1 MDNFLKKKFEEAYQ
15 KYEKIVDEK
24 GYVGAYNF
32 ENSLEFQDVLSKVRG
47 SDEVARKYL
56 ELDGIKV
63 DANKKSFEISDKLEE
78 IGYEEAVNQDFYEY
92 ADQRLAERFVSFNI
106 NEKYLNENHKDK
118 LTVKLED
125 SKWDFYVTPDVAKN
139 YRNVYDFIINSDAC
153 KESQD
158 GLELVESIKR
168 VYPQYDERNFLN
180 AETVA
185 PKLVQMTYKLAEEI
199 YRKSDLNINEEAE
212 MTDGKKVIAS
222 VKKCDCFVNDD
233 DNHFSF
239 KINNGDEFKRDF
251 DFSVRDAY
259 EVANYANART
269 GFSKSV
275 IETADYELVKF
286 EDDAYRKG
294 TDFSV
299 KYTGFDVEREK
310 EIFNQALQ
318 TGQEPMFVGNYLL
331 YNPSGPE
338 LTIYKPKDD
347 KFPYERNENKMLA
360 KVTLKGIETGPA
372 YSSSSEKEVL
382 EIAGTAFPN
391 KVPKFKR
398 QLDDVNK
405 NKKEKA
411 VNKNLKR
418 NWKIFLKK

>member
-1 MDNFLKKKFEEAYQ
+1 MDNFLKEKFEEAYQ
-15 KYEKIVDEK
+15 KYEKIVDKK
-24 GYVGAYNF
+24 GYVSAYNF
-32 ENSLEFQDVLSKVRG
+32 ENSYEFQDILSKVRG
-47 SDEVARKYL
+47 NDEVARKYL

-63 DANKKSFEISDKLEE
+63 DNNKKSFEISDKFEE
-78 IGYEEAVNQDFYEY
+78 IEYEETVNQDFYEY
-92 ADQRLAERFVSFNI
+92 ADQRLAERFVSFNV
-106 NEKYLNENHKDK
+106 NEKYLNENHKEK

-125 SKWDFYVTPDVAKN
+125 SKWDFYVIPDVAKN

-168 VYPQYDERNFLN
+168 VYPQYDERNFSS

-199 YRKSDLNINEEAE
+199 YGKGDLNIDEEIE
-212 MTDGKKVIAS
+212 MTNSKVVAT
-222 VKKCDCFVNDD
+222 VKKCDNFANLK

-239 KINNGDEFKRDF
+239 VINNGDELKRDF

-275 IETADYELVKF
+275 VETADYELIKF

-294 TDFSV
+294 VDFSV

-310 EIFNQALQ
+310 EVLSQAFE

-331 YNPSGPE
+331 YNPTGPE

-347 KFPYERNENKMLA
+347 KFPYERNENKIPA

-372 YSSSSEKEVL
+372 YNSSNEKEVL

-391 KVPKFKR
+391 KMPKFKR
-398 QLDDVNK
+398 QLDEINK
-405 NKKEKA
+405 NKKEKVA
-411 VNKNLKR
+411 NKNLKR
-418 NWKIFLKK
+418 N

>member
-1 MDNFLKKKFEEAYQ
+1 M
-15 KYEKIVDEK
+15 
-24 GYVGAYNF
+24 
-32 ENSLEFQDVLSKVRG
+32 RG
-47 SDEVARKYL
+47 NDEVARKYF

-63 DANKKSFEISDKLEE
+63 DNNKKSFEISDKFEE
-78 IGYEEAVNQDFYEY
+78 IGYVEAVNQDFYEY
-92 ADQRLAERFVSFNI
+92 VDQRLAERFVGFNI

-125 SKWDFYVTPDVAKN
+125 GKWDFYVTPDVAKN
-139 YRNVYDFIINSDAC
+139 YRNVYDFIMNSDAC

-185 PKLVQMTYKLAEEI
+185 PKLVQMTYKLAENI
-199 YRKSDLNINEEAE
+199 YKNSDLNINEEIE
-212 MTDGKKVIAS
+212 MTDGKKIAAS
-222 VKKCDCFVNDD
+222 VKKYDGFANND

-239 KINNGDEFKRDF
+239 KINNGDELKRDF
-251 DFSVRDAY
+251 EFSVRDAY

-269 GFSKSV
+269 GFSKSL
-275 IETADYELVKF
+275 IETADYELIKF

-294 TDFSV
+294 IDFSF
-299 KYTGFDVEREK
+299 KYTGSDVEREK
-310 EIFNQALQ
+310 ELLSQAFE

-331 YNPSGPE
+331 YNPSGSE

-347 KFPYERNENKMLA
+347 KFPYERNENKLLA
-360 KVTLKGIETGPA
+360 KITTKGIETGPA
-372 YSSSSEKEVL
+372 YNSLSEKEVL

-391 KVPKFKR
+391 KMPKFKR
-398 QLDDVNK
+398 QLDEINK
-405 NKKEKA
+405 NKKEKVA
-411 VNKNLKR
+411 NKNLKR
-418 NWKIFLKK
+418 N

>member
-1 MDNFLKKKFEEAYQ
+1 MDNFLKEKFEEAYQ
-15 KYEKIVDEK
+15 KYEKIVDKK
-24 GYVGAYNF
+24 GYVSAYNF
-32 ENSLEFQDVLSKVRG
+32 ENSLEFQDILSKVRG
-47 SDEVARKYL
+47 NDEVARKYL

-63 DANKKSFEISDKLEE
+63 DSNKKSFEISDKLEE

-92 ADQRLAERFVSFNI
+92 VDQKLAERFVSFNI
-106 NEKYLNENHKDK
+106 NEEYINENHKDK

-139 YRNVYDFIINSDAC
+139 YRNVYDFIINSEAC
-153 KESQD
+153 KESHN
-158 GLELVESIKR
+158 GMELAESIKR
-168 VYPQYDERNFLN
+168 IYPQYDERKFLD

-199 YRKSDLNINEEAE
+199 YRKNELNINEEAE
-212 MTDGKKVIAS
+212 MTDAGKVVAS
-222 VKKCDCFVNDD
+222 VRKCDNFANCE

-239 KINNGDEFKRDF
+239 KINNGDELKRDF
-251 DFSVRDAY
+251 DFPVRDAY

-275 IETADYELVKF
+275 VETADYELIKF

-294 TDFSV
+294 IDFSV

-310 EIFNQALQ
+310 ELLSQALE

-331 YNPSGPE
+331 YNSAGPE

-360 KVTLKGIETGPA
+360 KVTLKGIEAGSA
-372 YSSSSEKEVL
+372 YNSSSKKEVL

-398 QLDDVNK
+398 QLDEVNK
-405 NKKEKA
+405 NKKEKV
-411 VNKNLKR
+411 VNKNLKI
-418 NWKIFLKK
+418 N

>member
-1 MDNFLKKKFEEAYQ
+1 MDNFLKEKFEEAYQ
-15 KYEKIVDEK
+15 KYEKIVDKK
-24 GYVGAYNF
+24 GYVSAYNF
-32 ENSLEFQDVLSKVRG
+32 ENSLEFQDILSKVRG
-47 SDEVARKYL
+47 NDEVARKYL

-63 DANKKSFEISDKLEE
+63 DSNKKSFEISDKLEE

-92 ADQRLAERFVSFNI
+92 VDQKLAERFVSFNI
-106 NEKYLNENHKDK
+106 NEEYINENHKDK

-139 YRNVYDFIINSDAC
+139 YRNVYDFIINSEAC
-153 KESQD
+153 KESHN
-158 GLELVESIKR
+158 GMELAESIKR
-168 VYPQYDERNFLN
+168 IYPQYDERKFLD

-199 YRKSDLNINEEAE
+199 YRKNELNINEEAE
-212 MTDGKKVIAS
+212 MTDAGKVVAS
-222 VKKCDCFVNDD
+222 VRKCDNFANCE

-239 KINNGDEFKRDF
+239 KINNGDELKRDF
-251 DFSVRDAY
+251 DFPVRDAY

-275 IETADYELVKF
+275 VETADYELIKF

-294 TDFSV
+294 IDFSV

-310 EIFNQALQ
+310 ELLSQALE

-331 YNPSGPE
+331 YNSAEPE

-360 KVTLKGIETGPA
+360 KVTLKGIEAGSA
-372 YSSSSEKEVL
+372 YNSSSKKEVL

-398 QLDDVNK
+398 QLDEVNK
-405 NKKEKA
+405 NKKEKV
-411 VNKNLKR
+411 VNKNLKI

>member
-1 MDNFLKKKFEEAYQ
+1 MDNFLKEKFEEAYQ
-15 KYEKIVDEK
+15 KYEKIVDKK
-24 GYVGAYNF
+24 GYVSAYNF
-32 ENSLEFQDVLSKVRG
+32 ENSLEFQDILSKVRG
-47 SDEVARKYL
+47 NDEVARKYL

-63 DANKKSFEISDKLEE
+63 DSNKKSFEISDKLEE

-92 ADQRLAERFVSFNI
+92 VDQKLAERFVSFNI
-106 NEKYLNENHKDK
+106 NEEYINENHKDK

-125 SKWDFYVTPDVAKN
+125 SKWDFYVPPDVAKN
-139 YRNVYDFIINSDAC
+139 YRNVYDFIINSEAC
-153 KESQD
+153 KESHN
-158 GLELVESIKR
+158 GMELAESIKR
-168 VYPQYDERNFLN
+168 IYPQYDERKFLD

-199 YRKSDLNINEEAE
+199 YRKNELNINEEAE
-212 MTDGKKVIAS
+212 MTDAGKVVAS
-222 VKKCDCFVNDD
+222 VRKCDNFANCE

-239 KINNGDEFKRDF
+239 KINNGDELKRDF
-251 DFSVRDAY
+251 DFPVRDAY

-275 IETADYELVKF
+275 VETADYELIKF

-294 TDFSV
+294 IDFSV

-310 EIFNQALQ
+310 ELLSQALE

-331 YNPSGPE
+331 YNSAGPE

-360 KVTLKGIETGPA
+360 KVTLKGIEAGSA
-372 YSSSSEKEVL
+372 YNSSSKKEVL

-398 QLDDVNK
+398 QLDEVNK
-405 NKKEKA
+405 NKKEKV
-411 VNKNLKR
+411 VNKNLKI
-418 NWKIFLKK
+418 N

>member
-1 MDNFLKKKFEEAYQ
+1 MDNFLKEKFEEAYQ
-15 KYEKIVDEK
+15 KYEKIVDKK
-24 GYVGAYNF
+24 GYVSAYNF
-32 ENSLEFQDVLSKVRG
+32 ENSLEFQDILSKVRG
-47 SDEVARKYL
+47 NDEVARKYL

-63 DANKKSFEISDKLEE
+63 DSNKKSFEISDKLEE

-92 ADQRLAERFVSFNI
+92 VDQKLAERFVSFNI
-106 NEKYLNENHKDK
+106 NEEYINENHKDK

-139 YRNVYDFIINSDAC
+139 YRNVYDFIINSEAC
-153 KESQD
+153 KESHN
-158 GLELVESIKR
+158 GMELAESIKR
-168 VYPQYDERNFLN
+168 IYPQYDERKFLD

-199 YRKSDLNINEEAE
+199 YRKNELNINEEAE
-212 MTDGKKVIAS
+212 MTDAGKVVAS
-222 VKKCDCFVNDD
+222 VRKCDNFANCE

-239 KINNGDEFKRDF
+239 KINNGDELKRDF
-251 DFSVRDAY
+251 DFPVRDAY

-275 IETADYELVKF
+275 VETADYELIKF

-294 TDFSV
+294 IDFSV

-310 EIFNQALQ
+310 ELLSQALE

-331 YNPSGPE
+331 YNSAGPE

-360 KVTLKGIETGPA
+360 KVTLKGIEAGSA
-372 YSSSSEKEVL
+372 YNSSSKKEVL

-398 QLDDVNK
+398 QLDEVNK
-405 NKKEKA
+405 NKKEKV
-411 VNKNLKR
+411 VNKNLKI

>member
-1 MDNFLKKKFEEAYQ
+1 MDNFLKEKFEEAYQ
-15 KYEKIVDEK
+15 KYEKIIDEK
-24 GYVGAYNF
+24 GYVNAYNF
-32 ENSLEFQDVLSKVRG
+32 ENSLEFQDVLLKVRG
-47 SDEVARKYL
+47 NDEVARKYL
-56 ELDGIKV
+56 ELDEIKV
-63 DANKKSFEISDKLEE
+63 DSNKKSFEISDKLEE

-92 ADQRLAERFVSFNI
+92 ADQRLAERFVAFNI
-106 NEKYLNENHKDK
+106 NEKYLNENHRDK

-158 GLELVESIKR
+158 GMELIESIKR

-185 PKLVQMTYKLAEEI
+185 PKLVQMTYKLAENI
-199 YRKSDLNINEEAE
+199 YKNSDLNINEEAE
-212 MTDGKKVIAS
+212 MTDGKKVVAT
-222 VKKCDCFVNDD
+222 VKKIDNFANLES
-233 DNHFSF
+233 NHFSF
-239 KINNGDEFKRDF
+239 KINNGDETKRDF

-269 GFSKSV
+269 GFSYSMIK
-275 IETADYELVKF
+275 TADYEFVKL

-294 TDFSV
+294 IDFSV

-310 EIFNQALQ
+310 ELLEQALQ
-318 TGQEPMFVGNYLL
+318 MGQEPMFVGNYLL
-331 YNPSGPE
+331 YSSSEPE

-398 QLDDVNK
+398 QLDDINK
-405 NKKEKA
+405 NKKEKVA
-411 VNKNLKR
+411 NKNLKR
-418 NWKIFLKK
+418 N

>member
-1 MDNFLKKKFEEAYQ
+1 MDNFLKEKFEEAYQ
-15 KYEKIVDEK
+15 KYEKIVDKK
-24 GYVGAYNF
+24 GYVSAYNF
-32 ENSLEFQDVLSKVRG
+32 ENSLEFQDILSKVRG
-47 SDEVARKYL
+47 NDEVARKYL

-63 DANKKSFEISDKLEE
+63 DSNKKSFEISDKLEE

-92 ADQRLAERFVSFNI
+92 VDQKLAERFVSFNI
-106 NEKYLNENHKDK
+106 NEEYINENHKDK
-118 LTVKLED
+118 LIVKLED

-139 YRNVYDFIINSDAC
+139 YRNVYDFIINSEAC
-153 KESQD
+153 KESHN
-158 GLELVESIKR
+158 GMELAESIKR
-168 VYPQYDERNFLN
+168 IYPQYDERKFLD

-199 YRKSDLNINEEAE
+199 YRKNELNINEEAE
-212 MTDGKKVIAS
+212 MTDAGKVVAS
-222 VKKCDCFVNDD
+222 VRKCDNFANCE

-239 KINNGDEFKRDF
+239 KINNGDELKRDF
-251 DFSVRDAY
+251 DFPVRDAY

-275 IETADYELVKF
+275 VETADYELIKF

-294 TDFSV
+294 IDFSV

-310 EIFNQALQ
+310 ELLSQALE

-331 YNPSGPE
+331 YNSAGPE

-360 KVTLKGIETGPA
+360 KVTLKGIEAGSA
-372 YSSSSEKEVL
+372 YNSSSKKEVL

-398 QLDDVNK
+398 QLDEVNK
-405 NKKEKA
+405 NKKEKV
-411 VNKNLKR
+411 VNKNLKI
-418 NWKIFLKK
+418 N

>member
-1 MDNFLKKKFEEAYQ
+1 MGAKMDNFLKEKFEEAYQ
-15 KYEKIVDEK
+15 KYEKIVDKK
-24 GYVGAYNF
+24 GYVNAYNF
-32 ENSLEFQDVLSKVRG
+32 ENSSEFQDVLSKVRG
-47 SDEVARKYL
+47 NDEVARKYL

-139 YRNVYDFIINSDAC
+139 YRNVYDFIINSDVC

-158 GLELVESIKR
+158 GLELIESIKR
-168 VYPQYDERNFLN
+168 IYPQYDERNFLN

-185 PKLVQMTYKLAEEI
+185 PKLVQITYKLAENI
-199 YRKSDLNINEEAE
+199 YKNSDLNINGEAE
-212 MTDGKKVIAS
+212 MTDGEKVAAS
-222 VKKCDCFVNDD
+222 VKKCDYFANDNN
-233 DNHFSF
+233 NHFSF
-239 KINNGDEFKRDF
+239 KINNGDELKREF

-275 IETADYELVKF
+275 VETADYELIKF

-294 TDFSV
+294 IDFSV

-310 EIFNQALQ
+310 ELLSQALE

-331 YNPSGPE
+331 YNSAGPE
-338 LTIYKPKDD
+338 LTIYKPKND

-360 KVTLKGIETGPA
+360 KVTLKGIEAGSA
-372 YSSSSEKEVL
+372 YNSSSKKEVL

-398 QLDDVNK
+398 QLDEVNK
-405 NKKEKA
+405 NKKEKV
-411 VNKNLKR
+411 VNKNLKI
-418 NWKIFLKK
+418 N

>member
-1 MDNFLKKKFEEAYQ
+1 MDNFLKEKFEEAYQ
-15 KYEKIVDEK
+15 KYEKIVDKK
-24 GYVGAYNF
+24 GYVSAYNF
-32 ENSLEFQDVLSKVRG
+32 ENSLEFQDILSKVRG
-47 SDEVARKYL
+47 NDEVARKYL

-63 DANKKSFEISDKLEE
+63 DSNKKSFEISDKLEE

-92 ADQRLAERFVSFNI
+92 VDQKLAERFVSFNI
-106 NEKYLNENHKDK
+106 NEEYINENHKDK

-139 YRNVYDFIINSDAC
+139 YRNVYDFIINSEAC
-153 KESQD
+153 KESHN
-158 GLELVESIKR
+158 GMELAESIKR
-168 VYPQYDERNFLN
+168 IYPQYDERKFLD

-199 YRKSDLNINEEAE
+199 YRKNELNINEEAE
-212 MTDGKKVIAS
+212 MTDAGKVVTS
-222 VKKCDCFVNDD
+222 VRKCDNFANCE

-239 KINNGDEFKRDF
+239 KINNGDELKRDF
-251 DFSVRDAY
+251 DFPVRDAY

-275 IETADYELVKF
+275 VETADYELIKF

-294 TDFSV
+294 IDFSV

-310 EIFNQALQ
+310 ELLSQALE

-331 YNPSGPE
+331 YNSAGPE

-360 KVTLKGIETGPA
+360 KVTLKGIEAGSA
-372 YSSSSEKEVL
+372 YNSSSKKEVL

-398 QLDDVNK
+398 QLDEINK
-405 NKKEKA
+405 NKKEKV
-411 VNKNLKR
+411 VNKNLKI
-418 NWKIFLKK
+418 N

>member
-1 MDNFLKKKFEEAYQ
+1 MDNFLKEKFEEAYQ

-24 GYVGAYNF
+24 GYVNAYNF

-47 SDEVARKYL
+47 NDEVTRKYL

-63 DANKKSFEISDKLEE
+63 DNNKKSFEISDKLEE

-106 NEKYLNENHKDK
+106 NEKYLNENHRDK

-158 GLELVESIKR
+158 GLELVESVKR
-168 VYPQYDERNFLN
+168 IYPQYDERNFLN

-185 PKLVQMTYKLAEEI
+185 PKLVQITYKLAENI
-199 YRKSDLNINEEAE
+199 YKNSDLNINGEAE
-212 MTDGKKVIAS
+212 MTDGEKVATS
-222 VKKCDCFVNDD
+222 VKKCDYFANDN

-239 KINNGDEFKRDF
+239 KINNGDELKREF

-269 GFSKSV
+269 GFFKSIV
-275 IETADYELVKF
+275 ETADYELIKF

-294 TDFSV
+294 IDFSL
-299 KYTGFDVEREK
+299 KYTGSDVEREK
-310 EIFNQALQ
+310 ELLSQAFE

-338 LTIYKPKDD
+338 LTIYKPKDN

-360 KVTLKGIETGPA
+360 KVTLKGIEKGPA
-372 YSSSSEKEVL
+372 YSSASEKKVL
-382 EIAGTAFPN
+382 EIAGMAFPN

-398 QLDDVNK
+398 QFDEINK
-405 NKKEKA
+405 NKKEK
-411 VNKNLKR
+411 VVDKNLKR
-418 NWKIFLKK
+418 N

>member
-1 MDNFLKKKFEEAYQ
+1 MDNFLKEKFEEAYQ
-15 KYEKIVDEK
+15 KYEKIIDEK
-24 GYVGAYNF
+24 GYVNAYNF
-32 ENSLEFQDVLSKVRG
+32 ENSLEFQDVLLKVRG
-47 SDEVARKYL
+47 NDEVARKYL
-56 ELDGIKV
+56 ELDEIKV
-63 DANKKSFEISDKLEE
+63 DSNKKSFEISDKLEE

-92 ADQRLAERFVSFNI
+92 ADQRLAERFVAFNI
-106 NEKYLNENHKDK
+106 NEKYLNENHRDK

-158 GLELVESIKR
+158 GMELIESIKR

-185 PKLVQMTYKLAEEI
+185 PKLVQMTYKLAENI
-199 YRKSDLNINEEAE
+199 YKNSDLNINEEAE
-212 MTDGKKVIAS
+212 MTDGKKVVAT
-222 VKKCDCFVNDD
+222 VKKIDNFANLES
-233 DNHFSF
+233 NHFSF
-239 KINNGDEFKRDF
+239 KINNGDETKRDF

-269 GFSKSV
+269 GFSYSMIK
-275 IETADYELVKF
+275 TADYEFVKL

-294 TDFSV
+294 IDFSV

-310 EIFNQALQ
+310 ELLEQALQ
-318 TGQEPMFVGNYLL
+318 MGQEPMFVGNYLL
-331 YNPSGPE
+331 YSSSEPE

-418 NWKIFLKK
+418 N

>member
-1 MDNFLKKKFEEAYQ
+1 MNNFLKEKFEEAYQ
-15 KYEKIVDEK
+15 KYEKIVDKK
-24 GYVGAYNF
+24 GYVSAYNF
-32 ENSLEFQDVLSKVRG
+32 ENSLEFQDILSKVRG
-47 SDEVARKYL
+47 NDEVARKYL

-63 DANKKSFEISDKLEE
+63 DNNKKSFEISDKLEE

-92 ADQRLAERFVSFNI
+92 VDQKLAERFVSFNI
-106 NEKYLNENHKDK
+106 NEEYINENHKDK

-139 YRNVYDFIINSDAC
+139 YRNVYDFIINSEAC
-153 KESQD
+153 KESHN
-158 GLELVESIKR
+158 GMELAESIKR
-168 VYPQYDERNFLN
+168 IYPQYDERKFLD

-199 YRKSDLNINEEAE
+199 YRKNELNINEEAE
-212 MTDGKKVIAS
+212 MTDAGKVVAS
-222 VKKCDCFVNDD
+222 VRKCDNFANCE

-239 KINNGDEFKRDF
+239 KINNGDELKRDF
-251 DFSVRDAY
+251 DFPVRDAY

-275 IETADYELVKF
+275 VETADYELIKF

-294 TDFSV
+294 IDFSV

-310 EIFNQALQ
+310 ELLSQALE

-331 YNPSGPE
+331 YNSAGPE

-418 NWKIFLKK
+418 N

>member
-1 MDNFLKKKFEEAYQ
+1 MDNFLKEKFEEAYQ

-24 GYVGAYNF
+24 GYVSAYNF

-47 SDEVARKYL
+47 NDEVARKYL

-63 DANKKSFEISDKLEE
+63 DNNKKSFEISDKFEE

-92 ADQRLAERFVSFNI
+92 VDQRLAESFVGFNI

-125 SKWDFYVTPDVAKN
+125 GKWDFYVTPDVAKN
-139 YRNVYDFIINSDAC
+139 YRNVYDFIMNSDAC
-153 KESQD
+153 KESRD
-158 GLELVESIKR
+158 GMELVESVKR
-168 VYPQYDERNFLN
+168 VYPQYDERNFLS

-185 PKLVQMTYKLAEEI
+185 PKLVQMTYKLAENI
-199 YRKSDLNINEEAE
+199 YKNSDLNINGEAE
-212 MTDGKKVIAS
+212 MTDGKKIAAS
-222 VKKCDCFVNDD
+222 VKKYDGFANND

-239 KINNGDEFKRDF
+239 KINNGDELKRDF
-251 DFSVRDAY
+251 EFSVRDAY
-259 EVANYANART
+259 EVANYANARR

-275 IETADYELVKF
+275 IETADYELIKF

-294 TDFSV
+294 IDFSF
-299 KYTGFDVEREK
+299 KYTGSDVEREK
-310 EIFNQALQ
+310 ELLSQAFE

-347 KFPYERNENKMLA
+347 KFPYERNENKLLA
-360 KVTLKGIETGPA
+360 KITTKGIETGPA
-372 YSSSSEKEVL
+372 YNSLSEKEVL

-391 KVPKFKR
+391 KIPKFKR
-398 QLDDVNK
+398 QLDEINK
-405 NKKEKA
+405 NKKEKVA
-411 VNKNLKR
+411 NKNLKR
-418 NWKIFLKK
+418 N

>member
-1 MDNFLKKKFEEAYQ
+1 M
-15 KYEKIVDEK
+15 
-24 GYVGAYNF
+24 
-32 ENSLEFQDVLSKVRG
+32 
-47 SDEVARKYL
+47 ARKYL

-63 DANKKSFEISDKLEE
+63 DNNKKSFEISDKLEE

-92 ADQRLAERFVSFNI
+92 ADQKLAERFVNFNI

-139 YRNVYDFIINSDAC
+139 YRNVYDFIINSDVC

-158 GLELVESIKR
+158 GLELIESIKR
-168 VYPQYDERNFLN
+168 IYPQYDERKFLD

-199 YRKSDLNINEEAE
+199 YRKNELNINEEAE
-212 MTDGKKVIAS
+212 MTDAGKVVAS
-222 VKKCDCFVNDD
+222 VRKCDNFANCE

-239 KINNGDEFKRDF
+239 KINNGDELKRDF
-251 DFSVRDAY
+251 DFPVRDAY

-275 IETADYELVKF
+275 VETADYELIKF

-294 TDFSV
+294 IDFSV

-310 EIFNQALQ
+310 ELLSQALE

-331 YNPSGPE
+331 YNSAGPE

-360 KVTLKGIETGPA
+360 KVTLKGIEAGSA
-372 YSSSSEKEVL
+372 YNSSSKKEVL

-398 QLDDVNK
+398 QLDEVNK
-405 NKKEKA
+405 NKKEKV
-411 VNKNLKR
+411 VNKNLKI

>member
-1 MDNFLKKKFEEAYQ
+1 MDNFLKEKFEEAYQ
-15 KYEKIVDEK
+15 KYEKIVDKK
-24 GYVGAYNF
+24 GYVSAYNF
-32 ENSLEFQDVLSKVRG
+32 ENSLEFQDILSKVRG
-47 SDEVARKYL
+47 NDEVAKKYL

-63 DANKKSFEISDKLEE
+63 DNNKKSFEISDKLEE
-78 IGYEEAVNQDFYEY
+78 IEYEEAVNQDFYEY
-92 ADQRLAERFVSFNI
+92 ADQRLAERFVSFNV
-106 NEKYLNENHKDK
+106 NEKYLNENHKEK

-158 GLELVESIKR
+158 GMELVESIKR

-185 PKLVQMTYKLAEEI
+185 PKLVQMTYKLAENI
-199 YRKSDLNINEEAE
+199 YKNSDLNINEETE
-212 MTDGKKVIAS
+212 MTDRKKVVAS
-222 VKKCDCFVNDD
+222 VKKCDNFANHE

-239 KINNGDEFKRDF
+239 EINNGDELKRDF

-275 IETADYELVKF
+275 VETADYELIKF

-294 TDFSV
+294 VDFSV

-310 EIFNQALQ
+310 EVLSQAFE

-331 YNPSGPE
+331 YNPTGPE

-347 KFPYERNENKMLA
+347 KFPYERNENKILA

-372 YSSSSEKEVL
+372 YNSSNEKEVL

-391 KVPKFKR
+391 KMPKFKR

-405 NKKEKA
+405 NKKEK
-411 VNKNLKR
+411 VETGNLKR
-418 NWKIFLKK
+418 N

>member
-1 MDNFLKKKFEEAYQ
+1 MDNFLKEKFEEAYQ
-15 KYEKIVDEK
+15 KYEKIIDKK
-24 GYVGAYNF
+24 GYVSACNF
-32 ENSLEFQDVLSKVRG
+32 ENSLEFQNVLLKVRG
-47 SDEVARKYL
+47 NDEVARKYL

-63 DANKKSFEISDKLEE
+63 DNNKKSFEISDKLEE

-92 ADQRLAERFVSFNI
+92 VDQKLAERFVSFNI
-106 NEKYLNENHKDK
+106 NEEYINENHKDK

-139 YRNVYDFIINSDAC
+139 YRNVYDFIINSEAC
-153 KESQD
+153 KESHN
-158 GLELVESIKR
+158 GMELAESIKR
-168 VYPQYDERNFLN
+168 IYPQYDERKFLD

-199 YRKSDLNINEEAE
+199 YRKNELNINEEAE
-212 MTDGKKVIAS
+212 MTDAGKVVAS
-222 VKKCDCFVNDD
+222 VRKCDNFANCE

-239 KINNGDEFKRDF
+239 KINNGDELKRDF
-251 DFSVRDAY
+251 DFPARDAY

-275 IETADYELVKF
+275 VETADYELIKF

-294 TDFSV
+294 IDFSV

-310 EIFNQALQ
+310 ELLSQALE

-331 YNPSGPE
+331 YNSAGPE

-360 KVTLKGIETGPA
+360 KVTLKGIEVGSA
-372 YSSSSEKEVL
+372 YNSSSKKEVL

-398 QLDDVNK
+398 QLDEVNK
-405 NKKEKA
+405 NKKEKV
-411 VNKNLKR
+411 VNKNLKI
-418 NWKIFLKK
+418 N

>member
-1 MDNFLKKKFEEAYQ
+1 MNNFLKEKFEEAYQ
-15 KYEKIVDEK
+15 KYEKIVDKK

-32 ENSLEFQDVLSKVRG
+32 ENSLKFQDVLSTVRG
-47 SDEVARKYL
+47 NDEIARKYL

-63 DANKKSFEISDKLEE
+63 DNNKKSFEISDKLEE

-139 YRNVYDFIINSDAC
+139 YRNVYDFITNSDAC

-168 VYPQYDERNFLN
+168 IYPQYDERNFLN
-180 AETVA
+180 AETIA

-199 YRKSDLNINEEAE
+199 YGKGDLNIDKEIE
-212 MTDGKKVIAS
+212 MTDGEKVAAS
-222 VKKCDCFVNDD
+222 VKKCDYFANDN

-239 KINNGDEFKRDF
+239 KINNGDELKREF

-269 GFSKSV
+269 GFSKSIV
-275 IETADYELVKF
+275 ETADYELIKF

-294 TDFSV
+294 INFSV

-310 EIFNQALQ
+310 ELLSQAFE

-347 KFPYERNENKMLA
+347 KFPYERNENKLLA

-372 YSSSSEKEVL
+372 YSSSSEKEVI

-398 QLDDVNK
+398 QLDEINK
-405 NKKEKA
+405 NKKEKVA
-411 VNKNLKR
+411 TGNLKR
-418 NWKIFLKK
+418 S

>member
-1 MDNFLKKKFEEAYQ
+1 MDNFLKEKFEEAYQ
-15 KYEKIVDEK
+15 KYEKIVDKK
-24 GYVGAYNF
+24 GYVSAYNF
-32 ENSLEFQDVLSKVRG
+32 ENSLEFQDILSKVRG
-47 SDEVARKYL
+47 NDEVARKYL

-63 DANKKSFEISDKLEE
+63 DSNKKSFEISDKLEE

-92 ADQRLAERFVSFNI
+92 VDQKLAERFVSFNI
-106 NEKYLNENHKDK
+106 NEEYINENHKDK

-125 SKWDFYVTPDVAKN
+125 SKWDFYVPPDVAKN
-139 YRNVYDFIINSDAC
+139 YRNVYDFIINSEAC
-153 KESQD
+153 KESHN
-158 GLELVESIKR
+158 GMELAESIKR
-168 VYPQYDERNFLN
+168 IYPQYDERKFLD

-199 YRKSDLNINEEAE
+199 YRKNELNINEEAE
-212 MTDGKKVIAS
+212 MTDAGKVVAS
-222 VKKCDCFVNDD
+222 VRKCDNFANCE

-239 KINNGDEFKRDF
+239 KINNGDELKRDF
-251 DFSVRDAY
+251 DFPVRDAY

-275 IETADYELVKF
+275 VETADYELIKF

-294 TDFSV
+294 IDFSV

-310 EIFNQALQ
+310 ELLSQALE

-331 YNPSGPE
+331 YNSAGPE

-360 KVTLKGIETGPA
+360 KVTLKGIEAGSA
-372 YSSSSEKEVL
+372 YNSSSKKEVL

-398 QLDDVNK
+398 QLDEVNK
-405 NKKEKA
+405 NKKEKV
-411 VNKNLKR
+411 VNKNLKI

>member
-1 MDNFLKKKFEEAYQ
+1 MDNFLKEKFEEAYQ
-15 KYEKIVDEK
+15 KYEKIVDKK
-24 GYVGAYNF
+24 GYVSAYNF
-32 ENSLEFQDVLSKVRG
+32 ENSLEFQDILSKVRG
-47 SDEVARKYL
+47 NDEVARKYL

-63 DANKKSFEISDKLEE
+63 DSNKKSFEISDKLEE

-92 ADQRLAERFVSFNI
+92 VDQKLAERFVSFNI
-106 NEKYLNENHKDK
+106 NEEYINENHKDK
-118 LTVKLED
+118 LIVKLED

-139 YRNVYDFIINSDAC
+139 YRNVYDFIINSEAC
-153 KESQD
+153 KESHN
-158 GLELVESIKR
+158 GMELAESIKR
-168 VYPQYDERNFLN
+168 IYPQYDERKFLD

-199 YRKSDLNINEEAE
+199 YRKNELNINEEAE
-212 MTDGKKVIAS
+212 MTDAGKVVAS
-222 VKKCDCFVNDD
+222 VRKCDNFANCE

-239 KINNGDEFKRDF
+239 KINNGDELKRDF
-251 DFSVRDAY
+251 DFPVRDAY

-275 IETADYELVKF
+275 VETADYELIKF

-294 TDFSV
+294 IDFSV

-310 EIFNQALQ
+310 ELLSQALE

-331 YNPSGPE
+331 YNSAGPE

-360 KVTLKGIETGPA
+360 KVTLKGIEAGSA
-372 YSSSSEKEVL
+372 YNSSSKKEVL

-398 QLDDVNK
+398 QLDEVNK
-405 NKKEKA
+405 NKKEKV
-411 VNKNLKR
+411 VNKNLKI